1 MKHRRR
7 KTKIVQ
13 DVSKPV
19 VARQLARLWSQNTCS
34 QPSLNCRGRSS
45 GRPGRPALETRA
57 PTRRV
62 SRTHARSSRA
72 RARQQYASAQRSPRF
87 SEASRRRRGGE
98 VRWDETRWGGAA
110 PGLES
115 GRLGAG
121 SREPGAQRD
130 QAGSRRQ
137 PKSPVSWGSSWAGW
151 GKAGVLEWFLAV
163 GVPSAPVRLRWLT
176 FRGGG
181 LGGSE
186 KGGWG
191 GSAVPV
197 WGRGRGRLSRHF
209 GL

>member
-34 QPSLNCRGRSS
+34 QPSLNCRSRSS

-62 SRTHARSSRA
+62 SRRHARSSRA

-98 VRWDETRWGGAA
+98 VRTSKMQVSNSRSVHLSEWQKNYFA
-110 PGLES
+110 LMS
-115 GRLGAG
+115 GICTSGQKADAYRAQILRIQYAWANSEISQGHIGDRLLKFTEEN
-121 SREPGAQRD
+121 RI
-130 QAGSRRQ
+130 
-137 PKSPVSWGSSWAGW
+137 
-151 GKAGVLEWFLAV
+151 
-163 GVPSAPVRLRWLT
+163 
-176 FRGGG
+176 
-181 LGGSE
+181 
-186 KGGWG
+186 
-191 GSAVPV
+191 
-197 WGRGRGRLSRHF
+197 
-209 GL
+209 